1 MTALKIIFIAPST
14 IPSETA
20 NSIQVMKVS
29 QALTQLGH
37 VTTLVVPGI
46 PAMNTML
53 LKQHYGITTMF
64 PICWFQ
70 PKTGLRRID
79 FCWKAV
85 RFAEEEGA
93 DIVYTRMIW
102 AALFALRKNIPVIVH
117 MHGIPTGRLGP
128 LLYRRY
134 LKQRGKKL
142 TIFTT
147 LGLKQLIERE
157 LHVRHK
163 PDEAFVCSN
172 GVDLNRYQDIP
183 TQEKARKLLGL
194 PEQFTAVY
202 SGGFY
207 AGRGVETIFKLAKVF
222 PKVHFLCVGGKP
234 SVVAELQKQVD
245 AEKINNLTLTG
256 FVANE
261 KLPLYQA
268 TADILLM
275 PSATHISGSSGGDI
289 AAETS
294 PMKLFEYMACKR
306 AILCSDLP
314 VLHEIL
320 NEKNAV
326 LYPPEDFHS
335 LVDAF
340 SALMKDGKKREAIG
354 AQARLD
360 VGKYSWTD
368 KMQSIIDFFNQNS
381 QG

>member
-1 MTALKIIFIAPST
+1 VTALKIIFIAPST

-37 VTTLVVPGI
+37 ETTLVVPGT
-46 PAMNTML
+46 PTKDMAR
-53 LKQHYGITTMF
+53 LKQHYGISTMF
-64 PICWFQ
+64 PIRWF
-70 PKTGLRRID
+70 PARKDLRRID
-79 FCWKAV
+79 FCWQAV
-85 RFAEEEGA
+85 RFAKAQDA

-102 AALFALRKNIPVIVH
+102 AALFALRKNTPVIVH

-128 LLYRRY
+128 FLYKHY
-134 LKQRGKKL
+134 LKQEGKKL

-147 LGLKQLIERE
+147 LGLKQLIEDN
-157 LHVRHK
+157 LHVKHEES
-163 PDEAFVCSN
+163 EAFVCSN
-172 GVDLNRYQDIP
+172 GVDLNRYQNLPD
-183 TQEKARKLLGL
+183 QMEARCQLGL

-207 AGRGVETIFKLAKVF
+207 AGRGVETIFELAKVF
-222 PKVHFLCVGGKP
+222 PQVHFLCVGGKP
-234 SVVAELQKQVD
+234 NVVAELQKQLD

-275 PSATHISGSSGGDI
+275 PSATHIAGSSGGNI

-294 PMKLFEYMACKR
+294 PMKLFEYMACQR

-320 NEKNAV
+320 NDKNAV
-326 LYPPEDFHS
+326 LYPSENFQA

-340 SALMKDGKKREAIG
+340 TALMKDGKKRA
-354 AQARLD
+354 ALSRQARLD
-360 VGKYSWTD
+360 VAKYSWTD
-368 KMQSIIDFFNQNS
+368 KMRSILDYFARA
-381 QG
+381 

>member
-1 MTALKIIFIAPST
+1 MKIIFIAPST

-37 VTTLVVPGI
+37 ETTLVIPGT
-46 PAMNTML
+46 PCPDMDL
-53 LKQHYGITTMF
+53 LKQHYGISTLF
-64 PICWFQ
+64 PVRWF
-70 PKTGLRRID
+70 PAKSGLHRID

-85 RFAEEEGA
+85 RFARKEGA

-102 AALFALRKNIPVIVH
+102 AALFALRKNTPVIVH

-134 LKQRGKKL
+134 LKQNGKKL

-147 LGLKQLIERE
+147 LGLKQLIEKE
-157 LHVRHK
+157 LHVKHK
-163 PDEAFVCSN
+163 LDEAFVCSN
-172 GVDLNRYQDIP
+172 GVDLNRYQEMP
-183 TQEKARKLLGL
+183 PQEKARKLLGL

-222 PKVHFLCVGGKP
+222 PNVHFLCVGGKP
-234 SVVAELQKQVD
+234 GVVAELQKQVD
-245 AEKINNLTLTG
+245 AEKISNLTLTG

-326 LYPPEDFHS
+326 LYPPEDFQA

-340 SALMKDGKKREAIG
+340 TALMKDKKKREAIG

-360 VGKYSWTD
+360 VSKYSWTD
-368 KMQSIIDFFNQNS
+368 KMRSIIDFFTQNCK
-381 QG
+381 G

>member
-1 MTALKIIFIAPST
+1 VIALKIVFIAPST

-37 VTTLVVPGI
+37 ETTLVVPGV
-46 PAMNTML
+46 PAKDMAL
-53 LKQHYGITTMF
+53 LKQHYGISTMF
-64 PICWFQ
+64 PLRWF
-70 PKTGLRRID
+70 PARKGLRRID
-79 FCWKAV
+79 FCWQAV
-85 RFAEEEGA
+85 RFATEQSA

-102 AALFALRKNIPVIVH
+102 AALFALRKNTPVIVH

-128 LLYRRY
+128 FLYKRY
-134 LKQRGKKL
+134 LKQKGKKL

-147 LGLKQLIERE
+147 LGLKQLIEDN
-157 LHVRHK
+157 LHVKHK
-163 PDEAFVCSN
+163 ESEAFVCSN

-183 TQEKARKLLGL
+183 GQVEARRQLGL
-194 PEQFTAVY
+194 PKQFTAVY

-207 AGRGVETIFKLAKVF
+207 TGRGVETIFELAKVF
-222 PKVHFLCVGGKP
+222 PQVHFLCVGGKP
-234 SVVAELQKQVD
+234 QVVAELQKQVD
-245 AEKINNLTLTG
+245 AEKLTNLTLTG

-275 PSATHISGSSGGDI
+275 PSATHIAGSSGGNI

-320 NEKNAV
+320 NNKNAV
-326 LYPPEDFHS
+326 LYPSEDFQA

-340 SALMKDGKKREAIG
+340 TALMKDGKKRAALG

-360 VGKYSWTD
+360 VTKYSWND
-368 KMQSIIDFFNQNS
+368 KMRSILDYFDRS
-381 QG
+381 